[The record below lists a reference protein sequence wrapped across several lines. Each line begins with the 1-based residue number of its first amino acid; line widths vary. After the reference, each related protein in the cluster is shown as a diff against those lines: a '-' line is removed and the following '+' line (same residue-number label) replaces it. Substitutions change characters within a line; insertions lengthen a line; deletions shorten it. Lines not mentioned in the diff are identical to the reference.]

1 MAHPLFKEE
10 AVVVVQTLTFLLLV
24 LVDLVA
30 EVMDL
35 GLEMVQ
41 TDLVILEAAVV
52 EQEITAE

>member
-1 MAHPLFKEE
+1 LFTEE